1 MRKTLRILLYSPV
14 FLLPLIACNKKKLE
28 APTASYIKIDT
39 AEVHITSSQQ
49 GSANSKIT
57 DIWLYVDQQFKGAY
71 PVGNIIP
78 VVSNGSTDILIYP
91 GIKNNGIS
99 ATRQPY
105 SFLQGINVNLNLKAG
120 QTTRLKPQ
128 FEYKTYANFH
138 QVDQFEGGTC
148 FLNSPQ
154 ATCTST
160 LISND
165 AANACEGTGYLS
177 LSKNMTDANNLATV
191 TTATTYTLPLYGA
204 AVYVELNYKTNQTME
219 VGVFNASEFR
229 PAITL
234 NATNG
239 WNKIYIQLTSV
250 VSTPPLYP
258 AYGVYVR
265 ALKQIPNPEIFID
278 NFKLISE

>member
-14 FLLPLIACNKKKLE
+14 FLLPLIACNKEKLE

-39 AEVHITSSQQ
+39 ADVHITSNQQ
-49 GSANSKIT
+49 GSANNKIT

-71 PVGNIIP
+71 PLGNIIP

-99 ATRQPY
+99 ATRMPY
-105 SFLQGINVNLNLKAG
+105 AFLQGINVNLNLKAG
-120 QTTRLKPQ
+120 QTTRLRPQ
-128 FEYKTYANFH
+128 FEYRPSTNFH
-138 QVDQFEGGTC
+138 QVDGFEGGTC
-148 FLNSPQ
+148 FINSTL

-160 LISND
+160 LVNND
-165 AANACEGTGYLS
+165 PTNACEGSGYLS
-177 LSKNMTDANNLATV
+177 MSTNMTDANNFAKVITS
-191 TTATTYTLPLYGA
+191 TTYTLPLYGA
-204 AVYVELNYKTNQTME
+204 AVYAELNYKTNQTIE
-219 VGVFNASEFR
+219 VGVFNTSEDR

-234 NATNG
+234 NATSG

-258 AYGVYVR
+258 AYGVYIK
-265 ALKQIPNPEIFID
+265 ALKQTANPEIYID